1 MNREPQ
7 TDNREFSPRGFNDRA
22 GYGGRGGFGGF
33 GNRMERSRSPRPY
46 GNRDGYSRGF
56 GNSQHMG
63 NRYQGR
69 GYPGYRDNRDHRD
82 HSNNYSEGH
91 NEFRTPRAEAS
102 SNDMYKKKRTEFPEQ
117 MIYEFRFFAS
127 PPKFQNFENVVKL
140 ADPNSDKTE
149 VEEFLSILSNN

>member
-1 MNREPQ
+1 MNRDPQ
-7 TDNREFSPRGFNDRA
+7 PDNREFSPRGYNDRA
-22 GYGGRGGFGGF
+22 GYGGRGGF

-46 GNRDGYSRGF
+46 GNREGYSRGF
-56 GNSQHMG
+56 GNSQQMG

-69 GYPGYRDNRDHRD
+69 GYSGYRDY
-82 HSNNYSEGH
+82 NNYSESI